1 MSLFTKIDASLSS
14 FDPEKSSGKC
24 FGKKSIQKNHIV
36 TVKHF
41 GNIKISCKTHPSI
54 ENLGKYWAK

>member
-1 MSLFTKIDASLSS
+1 MSTFTKIDASLSS
-14 FDPEKSSGKC
+14 FDPEKISGEC

-54 ENLGKYWAK
+54 EKIRKY